1 MKNPN
6 EPRTLTEARIA
17 ANRENAKKSTG
28 PRTAEGKAASSRN
41 RLLHGLRANKH
52 ILLDDDQPEDF
63 LLLLKSLDA
72 AFRPVGEGEEMLV
85 TQIAA
90 DQWRLDRALPMEAGI
105 YRRRLEGV
113 AAEDYSRKRELI
125 NHQRNHDRDPERY
138 SPAPAPP
145 DPGDRLTRAF
155 IDDCAKPNS
164 LANCNR
170 YKSSIQLSIDRS
182 LRQLKI
188 YQAARIASTPE
199 VRQSAPPAQPDPPEL
214 VAQMGPVGQAV
225 PPADAT
231 NPQDST
237 NYRSNPTNDG
247 IAGFGV
253 LPVSA
258 AMLLAVLTLSHTV
271 PELIAALGAQLI
283 GLRVGYNRLR
293 TNLFHS
299 LVPQPL
305 APSLQP
311 LADERR
317 WKTKDLTLPYLR
329 LSAFI
334 CG

>member
-52 ILLDDDQPEDF
+52 ILLDEDQPEDF

-199 VRQSAPPAQPDPPEL
+199 VRQAAPPAEPDPP
-214 VAQMGPVGQAV
+214 VAGRVGPVGPAV

-231 NPQDST
+231 NPQNST
-237 NYRSNPTNDG
+237 NYHSNPTNDG

-258 AMLLAVLTLSHTV
+258 AMLLAVLTLLHTV

-305 APSLQP
+305 A
-311 LADERR
+311 DERR

-329 LSAFI
+329 SSAFI

>member
-6 EPRTLTEARIA
+6 EPRTLTEAQIA

-113 AAEDYSRKRELI
+113 AADDYSRKRELI
-125 NHQRNHDRDPERY
+125 NEKRNHERDPENY

-145 DPGDRLTRAF
+145 DPDDRLTRAF
-155 IDDCAKPNS
+155 IADCAKPNS
-164 LANCNR
+164 LANLNR
-170 YKSSIQLSIDRS
+170 YKSGIQLSIDRS

-199 VRQSAPPAQPDPPEL
+199 VRQAAPPAEPDPA
-214 VAQMGPVGQAV
+214 VAERVGPLGQAV

-231 NPQDST
+231 NPQNSM
-237 NYRSNPTNDG
+237 NYHSNPTNDD

-253 LPVSA
+253 LSASA
-258 AMLLAVLTLSHTV
+258 AMLLAALTLLHAV

-305 APSLQP
+305 A
-311 LADERR
+311 DERR
-317 WKTKDLTLPYLR
+317 RKTKALTLPYLR
-329 LSAFI
+329 SSAFI